1 MIKKKRSRIGTIMLA
16 MAFLLTSGPGAG
28 NAAAANGANTADAG
42 NTGRAVSVASNISPV
57 TGGIEITGV
66 TATTGQGDHFKL
78 GNEVL
83 LSKYRYLLD
92 GKKVGLITNQTG
104 VNSKGESTINV
115 LARETSFQLT
125 ALYGPEHGIDGQ
137 AAAGAYVESYVHPQ
151 LGIPV
156 YSLYGATRMPSAS
169 MLENVDI
176 LLYDIQDIGAR
187 TYTYISTLNY
197 CMQAARKY
205 HKTIIVLDR
214 PNPLGG
220 LTVDGMVLEEGYETF
235 VGVDNLPTAHGM
247 TIGELALFFNRNIGA
262 DVKVIPMEGYSREMI
277 WQDTGLT
284 WIPTSPNI
292 PDLDSL
298 FGYMSTGLG
307 EGTGIYQSDK
317 FKWIGGK
324 GVDALAFAKLL
335 NQAGLPGVVFIPEYK
350 GTAGGVRLSIQD
362 YHTFNPAKTGIY
374 ALAYAHSLNNFK
386 VPKSGKTMVMFD
398 KIMGTN
404 KIGQWL
410 EQGLTPQQMEAN
422 YLPELNKFRA
432 ERQKYL
438 IYGRQAGEHQEP
450 QQPEQPVE
458 PAQPENPEQPNQP
471 VEPQVPEQPGEEQ
484 TPEKPQQPGQ
494 PDGAVPP
501 LRLIVKGQNV
511 EFDSEPY
518 IDANDRLM
526 VPVRAILEALGA
538 TVDWDEAERT
548 VSISGQGHTL
558 LLKIDSTRAVVDGG
572 QRTMDTCPVIKNE
585 RTMLP
590 ARYVGEY
597 LGFTVDWDEE
607 TRTVTVE

>member
-1 MIKKKRSRIGTIMLA
+1 
-16 MAFLLTSGPGAG
+16 
-28 NAAAANGANTADAG
+28 
-42 NTGRAVSVASNISPV
+42 
-57 TGGIEITGV
+57 
-66 TATTGQGDHFKL
+66 
-78 GNEVL
+78 
-83 LSKYRYLLD
+83 
-92 GKKVGLITNQTG
+92 
-104 VNSKGESTINV
+104 
-115 LARETSFQLT
+115 
-125 ALYGPEHGIDGQ
+125 
-137 AAAGAYVESYVHPQ
+137 
-151 LGIPV
+151 
-156 YSLYGATRMPSAS
+156 
-169 MLENVDI
+169 
-176 LLYDIQDIGAR
+176 
-187 TYTYISTLNY
+187 
-197 CMQAARKY
+197 
-205 HKTIIVLDR
+205 
-214 PNPLGG
+214 
-220 LTVDGMVLEEGYETF
+220 
-235 VGVDNLPTAHGM
+235 
-247 TIGELALFFNRNIGA
+247 
-262 DVKVIPMEGYSREMI
+262 MI

-350 GTAGGVRLSIQD
+350 GTAGGARLSIQD
-362 YHTFNPAKTGIY
+362 YHTFNPARTGIY

-501 LRLIVKGQNV
+501 LRVIVKGQNV

>member
-1 MIKKKRSRIGTIMLA
+1 MKTRKIISKKIMTMLA
-16 MAFLLTSGPGAG
+16 IVFLLALTGGASR
-28 NAAAANGANTADAG
+28 AEAETTANTE
-42 NTGRAVSVASNISPV
+42 NISTSTAVPVASGISPI
-57 TGGIEITGV
+57 TGQIEITGV
-66 TATTGQGDHFKL
+66 SPTTGQGATFQL

-83 LSKYRYLLD
+83 LTKYGYLLN
-92 GKKVGLITNQTG
+92 GQRVGLITNQTG
-104 VNSKGESTINV
+104 VNSKGESTIDV
-115 LARETSFQLT
+115 LARQTSFQLT
-125 ALYGPEHGIDGQ
+125 ALYGPEHGIDGL

-156 YSLYGATRMPSAS
+156 YSLYGATRMPSAA
-169 MLENVDI
+169 MLENVDV

-197 CMQAARKY
+197 CMQAAQKY
-205 HKTIIVLDR
+205 GKTLIVLDR

-220 LTVDGMVLEEGYETF
+220 LTVDGPVLEEGFETF

-247 TIGELALFFNRNIGA
+247 TAGELALFFNRNIGA
-262 DVKVIPMEGYSREMI
+262 NVKVIPMEGYNRKMTFH
-277 WQDTGLT
+277 DTFLT

-292 PDLDSL
+292 PDLESV

-307 EGTGIYQSDK
+307 EGTGIYQADK

-324 GVDALAFAKLL
+324 GIDALAFAKLL

-374 ALAYAHSLNNFK
+374 ALAYAHSLNNFQ

-422 YLPELNKFRA
+422 YLPELNKFKA
-432 ERQKYL
+432 ERTKYL
-438 IYGRQAGEHQEP
+438 IYGKETEELEQPEEP
-450 QQPEQPVE
+450 ETPEQVEQPEKPEQPEQPE
-458 PAQPENPEQPNQP
+458 L
-471 VEPQVPEQPGEEQ
+471 PGPDQ
-484 TPEKPQQPGQ
+484 TP
-494 PDGAVPP
+494 PP
-501 LRLIVKGQNV
+501 LRVIVQGKNV
-511 EFDSEPY
+511 AFDSEPY
-518 IDANDRLM
+518 IDTHNRLM

-538 TVDWDEAERT
+538 AVDWDEAKRT
-548 VSISGQGHTL
+548 VEIKGQEHTL
-558 LLKIDSTRAVVDGG
+558 LLKIDSTQAVVDGQ

-597 LGFTVDWDEE
+597 LGFTVNWAEK

>member
-1 MIKKKRSRIGTIMLA
+1 MLA

-28 NAAAANGANTADAG
+28 NVVAANGDNVVNVANAG
-42 NTGRAVSVASNISPV
+42 NTGRAVPVASAISPV

-66 TATTGQGDHFKL
+66 TATTGQGDSFKL

-92 GKKVGLITNQTG
+92 GKRVGLITNQTG

-156 YSLYGATRMPSAS
+156 YSLYGATRMPTAS
-169 MLENVDI
+169 MLENVDV

-197 CMQAARKY
+197 CMQAAQKY

-438 IYGRQAGEHQEP
+438 IYGKQAVETQGPAEPEQPKEPAQPETPAQPGQPAEP
-450 QQPEQPVE
+450 QGPEQPVE
-458 PAQPENPEQPNQP
+458 PEQ
-471 VEPQVPEQPGEEQ
+471 PEQPGEEQ

-494 PDGAVPP
+494 QDQTVPP
-501 LRLIVKGQNV
+501 LRVIVKGQNV

-518 IDANDRLM
+518 IDANNRLM

-558 LLKIDSTRAVVDGG
+558 ILKIDSTRAVADGV

-597 LGFTVDWDEE
+597 LGFTVEWDEQ

>member
-1 MIKKKRSRIGTIMLA
+1 MTLRRIVSKKGMAMLLVV
-16 MAFLLTSGPGAG
+16 FLVVTCFCAGAV
-28 NAAAANGANTADAG
+28 ADVPADAADT
-42 NTGRAVSVASNISPV
+42 NDASNTNNTNNQYAEPIRNKINP
-57 TGGIEITGV
+57 ITGAV
-66 TATTGQGDHFKL
+66 EISGVRGRTGEGETFKL

-83 LSKYRYLLD
+83 LTKYRHLLD
-92 GKKVGLITNQTG
+92 GKKVGLVTNQTG
-104 VNSKGESTINV
+104 LNSKGESTIDV
-115 LARETSFQLT
+115 LARQSTFQLT

-137 AAAGAYVESYVHPQ
+137 AAAGAYVASYVHPQ

-156 YSLYGATRMPSAS
+156 YSLYGATRMPTAE
-169 MLENVDI
+169 MLQNIDV

-197 CMQAARKY
+197 CMKAAQQSN
-205 HKTIIVLDR
+205 KTVIVLDR

-247 TIGELALFFNRNIGA
+247 TIGELALFFNREIGA
-262 DVKVIPMEGYSREMI
+262 DVIVIPMEGYSREMI

-284 WIPTSPNI
+284 WVPTSPNV
-292 PDLDSL
+292 PDIDSV

-307 EGTGIYQSDK
+307 EGTGIFQSDK

-324 GVDALAFAKLL
+324 GINAEAYAKLL
-335 NQAGLPGVVFIPEYK
+335 NEAGLPGVTFIPEYK
-350 GTAGGVRLSIQD
+350 GSAGGVKLSIQD
-362 YHTFNPAKTGIY
+362 YRTFNPAKTGIY
-374 ALAYAHSLNNFK
+374 ALAYARSLNHFK

-410 EQGLTPQQMEAN
+410 EQGLTPQQIEAN
-422 YLPELNKFRA
+422 YLPELNRFKA
-432 ERQKYL
+432 EREKYL
-438 IYGRQAGEHQEP
+438 IYGSKVSAP
-450 QQPEQPVE
+450 STQPGAEQPGQADENQPAEPGQEQGQPGQVE
-458 PAQPENPEQPNQP
+458 PAPGT
-471 VEPQVPEQPGEEQ
+471 EQPGQ
-484 TPEKPQQPGQ
+484 
-494 PDGAVPP
+494 ALPP
-501 LRLIVKGQNV
+501 LKVIVQGENV
-511 EFDSEPY
+511 VFDSEPY
-518 IDANDRLM
+518 IDGQNRLM

-538 TVDWDEAERT
+538 TVDWDEITRT
-548 VSISGQGHTL
+548 VSIQGQGHSL
-558 LLKIDSTRAVVDGG
+558 LLTIDSKQAVVDG
-572 QRTMDTCPVIKNE
+572 QKRTMDTTPVIRNS

-597 LGFTVDWDEE
+597 LGFTVQWDEK

>member
-1 MIKKKRSRIGTIMLA
+1 MTLRRIVSKKGMAMLLVV
-16 MAFLLTSGPGAG
+16 FLVVTCFCAGAV
-28 NAAAANGANTADAG
+28 ADVPADVADT
-42 NTGRAVSVASNISPV
+42 NDASNTNNTNNQYAEPIRNKINP
-57 TGGIEITGV
+57 ITGAV
-66 TATTGQGDHFKL
+66 EISGVRGRTGEGETFKL

-83 LSKYRYLLD
+83 LTKYRHLLD
-92 GKKVGLITNQTG
+92 GKKVGLVTNQTG
-104 VNSKGESTINV
+104 LNSKGESTIDV
-115 LARETSFQLT
+115 LARQSTFQLT

-137 AAAGAYVESYVHPQ
+137 AAAGAYVASYVHPQ

-156 YSLYGATRMPSAS
+156 YSLYGATRMPTAE
-169 MLENVDI
+169 MLQNIDV

-197 CMQAARKY
+197 CMKAAQQSN
-205 HKTIIVLDR
+205 KTVIVLDR

-247 TIGELALFFNRNIGA
+247 TIGELALFFNREIGA
-262 DVKVIPMEGYSREMI
+262 DVIVIPMEGYSREMI

-284 WIPTSPNI
+284 WVPTSPNV
-292 PDLDSL
+292 PDIDSV

-307 EGTGIYQSDK
+307 EGTGIFQSDK

-324 GVDALAFAKLL
+324 GINAEAYAKLL
-335 NQAGLPGVVFIPEYK
+335 NEAGLPGVTFIPEYK
-350 GTAGGVRLSIQD
+350 GSAGGVKLSIQD
-362 YHTFNPAKTGIY
+362 YRTFNPAKTGIY
-374 ALAYAHSLNNFK
+374 ALAYARSLNHFK

-410 EQGLTPQQMEAN
+410 EQGLTPQQIEAN
-422 YLPELNKFRA
+422 YLPELNRFKA
-432 ERQKYL
+432 EREKYL
-438 IYGRQAGEHQEP
+438 IYGSKVSAP
-450 QQPEQPVE
+450 STQPGAEQPGQADENQPAEPGQEQGQPGQVE
-458 PAQPENPEQPNQP
+458 PAPGT
-471 VEPQVPEQPGEEQ
+471 EQPGQ
-484 TPEKPQQPGQ
+484 
-494 PDGAVPP
+494 ALPP
-501 LRLIVKGQNV
+501 LKVIVQGENV
-511 EFDSEPY
+511 VFDSEPY
-518 IDANDRLM
+518 IDGQNRLM

-538 TVDWDEAERT
+538 TVDWDEITRT
-548 VSISGQGHTL
+548 VSIQGQGHSL
-558 LLKIDSTRAVVDGG
+558 LLTIDSKQAVVDG
-572 QRTMDTCPVIKNE
+572 QKRTMDTTPVIRNS

-597 LGFTVDWDEE
+597 LGFTVQWDEK